1 MTSFSFSRRHT
12 IQMFFC
18 WRSRIACL
26 FISPFKSAH
35 TIEAGGAGEV
45 SWEKAMRMA
54 NSCSH
59 RTL

>member
-35 TIEAGGAGEV
+35 TIEAGGGGSELGEGH
-45 SWEKAMRMA
+45 EDGQF
-54 NSCSH
+54 
-59 RTL
+59 LFP